1 MFSGKETG
9 QQPGGLSPPRE
20 NHAVVTPGSKE
31 RNPTRLTSLVEQLYH
46 LQFFFTTK
54 PNSKNGTGL
63 VGIRYSEM
71 DIPGGN
77 VFVSREGGL
86 RFKISGRSNQT
97 QC

>member
-20 NHAVVTPGSKE
+20 NHAVVTPESKE

-63 VGIRYSEM
+63 VGF
-71 DIPGGN
+71 DILKWTSQA
-77 VFVSREGGL
+77 VTCLFLEREV
-86 RFKISGRSNQT
+86 
-97 QC
+97 